1 MRPGRLLL
9 LLFTAFPGPLGAA
22 SRMPDQPPPSSAPVA
37 SISSPRESLPAP
49 EHNEAT
55 CPFCQGALFP
65 PCAPVSAAVLLASA
79 ASIRQ
84 AVSVPDT
91 RIRPVVTARPPC
103 SRAAPTLRSVS
114 PAACPS

>member
-9 LLFTAFPGPLGAA
+9 LLFTAFPGLLGVA

-37 SISSPRESLPAP
+37 CISSPRESLPAR

-55 CPFCQGALFP
+55 CPFCQAALFP
-65 PCAPVSAAVLLASA
+65 PCAPASASVLLAST

-84 AVSVPDT
+84 AIPVPDT
-91 RIRPVVTARPPC
+91 RVRHVVTARPPS
-103 SRAAPTLRSVS
+103 SRAPPTLRFV
-114 PAACPS
+114 